1 MQRTHIA
8 AAFAGLFTL
17 GISFGCAA
25 ADLDTFKGLTGKLDV
40 AGGTAHIP
48 VVQDVARRAAQYNP
62 AIRISVTGGGSGVG
76 VQKVGEGLVDIGSTG
91 RKVSAEEMARYNLKP
106 FHFALDGVAVAVH
119 PSNPLSN
126 LSIAQLRDVFSGK
139 TTNWQQL
146 GGSNAPIHLYGRD
159 EASAT
164 REVFVGKVLGKTL
177 APAAKTTLVS
187 SNGAAKSAIARD
199 RNAIGYLGMGM
210 LDNSIKPLSVDGHA
224 PSQQNALSGDYPI
237 VRGLYFSTKGEPKPL
252 AAAFFRYLKT
262 DEGQSV
268 IRTHGYIPS
277 F

>member
-1 MQRTHIA
+1 MHRKPIA
-8 AAFAGLFTL
+8 AAFSGLLALTVAL
-17 GISFGCAA
+17 PVLA
-25 ADLDTFKGLTGKLDV
+25 ADIDAFKGLSGKLDI

-48 VVQDVARRAAQYNP
+48 VVQDIARQVSKANP

-91 RKVSAEEMARYNLKP
+91 RKVSAEEIARYQLKP

-119 PSNPLSN
+119 PSNPVKDISL
-126 LSIAQLRDVFSGK
+126 AQLRDVFSGK
-139 TTNWQQL
+139 MTNWKAL
-146 GGSNAPIHLYGRD
+146 GGADAPIHLYGRD

-164 REVFVGKVLGKTL
+164 REVFVGKVLGKDI

-199 RNAIGYLGMGM
+199 KGAIGYLGMGM
-210 LDNSIKPLSVDGHA
+210 LDQSIKPLSVDGHA
-224 PSQQNALSGDYPI
+224 PTQQNALSGDYPI
-237 VRGLYFSTKGEPKPL
+237 VRGLYFNTKGEP
-252 AAAFFRYLKT
+252 AALPGAFLRYLKT
-262 DEGQSV
+262 NEGQAI
-268 IRTHGYIPS
+268 IRSHGYIPA